1 MNVINKYLA
10 TLSLVVGTLGAQIA
24 VAAEAYTRDVPNLI
38 QCDTCYSVADF
49 ERKAKTQA
57 QSNTAGYH
65 LVYNM
70 NTEVVETV
78 YTFEL
83 YEPELGISMSNAYL
97 VSTLAAHTEQY
108 REYLEWNKSGRPADI
123 LNRVLELPED
133 RFDGMTLIYKSSV
146 MNFLQNVKGVFCA
159 GSNWIVTVKF
169 KNGDVIKVL
178 ALPRQNTLI
187 LIEAKDKDGNDIS
200 SRDGLAAIG
209 GSSGGGSESGG
220 GSGSVTITITG
231 GNSGGGTLMCSPRN
245 GGLEV
250 NCKWV

>member
-1 MNVINKYLA
+1 MNVVNKYIA

-83 YEPELGISMSNAYL
+83 YEPELSISMSNARV
-97 VSTLAAHTEQY
+97 VSTRALHAQQFAEYVDYKKYGVTKKPITGTVGPLKGSYGGMAEYYYSEARASVTKSAAF
-108 REYLEWNKSGRPADI
+108 SPFMPI
-123 LNRVLELPED
+123 LVKITFENGDEILVFIPNAASTAI
-133 RFDGMTLIYKSSV
+133 FLIY
-146 MNFLQNVKGVFCA
+146 
-159 GSNWIVTVKF
+159 
-169 KNGDVIKVL
+169 
-178 ALPRQNTLI
+178 
-187 LIEAKDKDGNDIS
+187 AKDKDGNDIS
-200 SRDGLAAIG
+200 SRA
-209 GSSGGGSESGG
+209 SNSGGASGGSGG
-220 GSGSVTITITG
+220 GSGGSSSGSVTISIAGVSAG
-231 GNSGGGTLMCSPRN
+231 GNTLMCQKPLK
-245 GGLEV
+245 GEGV